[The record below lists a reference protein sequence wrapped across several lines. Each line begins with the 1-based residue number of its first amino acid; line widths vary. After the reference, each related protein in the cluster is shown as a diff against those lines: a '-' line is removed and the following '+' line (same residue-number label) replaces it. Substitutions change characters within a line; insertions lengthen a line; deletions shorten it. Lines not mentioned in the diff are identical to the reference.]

1 MTLLIV
7 IFLVSAVGFLALIL
21 VLPFHARAS
30 GFVQDGSVGGWAELG
45 WAWGLF
51 ALRLAPGEGP
61 QLRVLGIRIWR
72 FSTAPQ
78 RARKARI
85 EKESREAEKP
95 SEGKARGGALRR
107 VQAALHSRE
116 ALLRMALRSA
126 RALHLRLRVEG
137 VVGTGDP
144 ADTALVSGLARLLEE
159 IPGVE
164 MAVDWEWLEEELELR
179 LEGSARIWI
188 AQMLGIAAMLML
200 ARENRMALRAVS

>member
-1 MTLLIV
+1 
-7 IFLVSAVGFLALIL
+7 
-21 VLPFHARAS
+21 
-30 GFVQDGSVGGWAELG
+30 
-45 WAWGLF
+45 
-51 ALRLAPGEGP
+51 
-61 QLRVLGIRIWR
+61 
-72 FSTAPQ
+72 
-78 RARKARI
+78 
-85 EKESREAEKP
+85 
-95 SEGKARGGALRR
+95 
-107 VQAALHSRE
+107 
-116 ALLRMALRSA
+116 MALRSA